1 MTEGALTPG
10 EIVAAAQIALGA
22 DAVRASLDRDEVTLM
37 VPRVEIANVLRKLR
51 NDPATAMTQ
60 LMDVCGAD
68 YPEHPERFEIIY
80 HLLSLKHNARLRVK
94 VQTDETTPVP
104 SATGVY
110 ISANWFEREVWD
122 LFGVRFEGHPDL
134 RRILTDYG
142 FEGHP
147 LRKDFPLAGHV
158 EVRYDIV
165 EKRVAYAPVKLAQ
178 EFRDFDALSPWKGMT
193 DVMRAEKAKNDG
205 RT

>member
-1 MTEGALTPG
+1 MTENAPTPE
-10 EIVAAAQIALGA
+10 EIVAAAQKALA
-22 DAVRASLDRDEVTLM
+22 PATVRANADRDEATLL
-37 VPRVEIANVLRKLR
+37 VPRAEIVSVLRKLR
-51 NDPATAMTQ
+51 DDPTTAMTQ
-60 LMDVCGAD
+60 LMDVCGVD
-68 YPEHPERFEIIY
+68 YPDRPERFEIVY

-94 VQTDETTPVP
+94 AQTDETTPVP

-110 ISANWFEREVWD
+110 NSANWFEREVWD

-147 LRKDFPLAGHV
+147 LRKDFPLVGHV

-165 EKRVAYAPVKLAQ
+165 EKRVVYAPVKLAQ
-178 EFRDFDALSPWKGMT
+178 EFRDFDALSPWQGMT
-193 DVMRAEKAKNDG
+193 DVMRAEKSQK
-205 RT
+205 

>member
-1 MTEGALTPG
+1 MTDGALTPE
-10 EIVAAAQIALGA
+10 EILAAAQKTLGA
-22 DAVRASLDRDEVTLM
+22 DVIR
-37 VPRVEIANVLRKLR
+37 ANVERGEAVLLVSRAKIASVLQKLR
-51 NDPATAMTQ
+51 DDPATAMTQ

-68 YPEHPERFEIIY
+68 YPERPERFEIVY

-94 VQTDETTPVP
+94 VQTDETLPVP

-110 ISANWFEREVWD
+110 SAAGWFEREAWD
-122 LFGVRFEGHPDL
+122 LFGVRFDGHPDL

-165 EKRVAYAPVKLAQ
+165 EKRVAFAPVKLAQ
-178 EFRDFDALSPWKGMT
+178 EFRDFDAQSPWKGMT
-193 DVMRAEKAKNDG
+193 DVMRKKKDAS
-205 RT
+205 